1 MLLPMVKKQFLLI
14 IFILFLFTQ
23 LGYSQTYIVLKV
35 KGEIVN
41 EQTGKLLKEKDELSL
56 NDRVTFRSDKVLAV
70 LYNKDSGRFLLKPMK
85 KFEGEF
91 TEYVYASL
99 VKSKGVMDKGLFSLQ
114 KEFES
119 PYFVI
124 GEFKFKVNPKEYP
137 ITDNSYFFIRYVYQ
151 DDTVSKR
158 ISFTSDE
165 IIFDKNFIYTIGDK
179 QIDQELVD
187 RVDLYYTYVKN
198 NKQREQ
204 LISKFILRFADEEG
218 LKKELES
225 YMELLNAS
233 GKNKDEISEELIAYI
248 VDVYGRTNYDYA
260 KTWLKNTY
268 GL

>member
-1 MLLPMVKKQFLLI
+1 MLKIRFLSI
-14 IFILFLFTQ
+14 VFILFLLTQ

-35 KGEIVN
+35 KGEILN
-41 EQTGKLLKEKDELSL
+41 EQTGQLLKAKDELNL
-56 NDRVTFRSDKVLAV
+56 NDRITFKSNKALAA

-99 VKSKGVMDKGLFSLQ
+99 IKSKGVIDKGLFSLQ

-124 GEFKFKVNPKEYP
+124 GEFKFKINSKEYP
-137 ITDNSYFFIRYVYQ
+137 ITNNSYFFIRYIYQ
-151 DDTVSKR
+151 DDTISKK

-165 IIFDKNFIYTIGDK
+165 IIFDKNFIYTIEDK

-187 RVDLYYTYVKN
+187 RVDLYYTYMKN
-198 NKQREQ
+198 DKQREQ

-225 YMELLNAS
+225 YMELLSAS

-260 KTWLKNTY
+260 KTWLKDTY